1 MAPNRSGPEGPLQ
14 MALQESTAAA
24 TTRATE
30 GQRIFSPIAA
40 FLDQHRSLTSG
51 FPLHLQRA
59 LASLSDD
66 LAAVAQ
72 CHFNAFINGKALENL
87 NLTSLPA
94 SRPPSP
100 PPSRPPSGLAQS
112 TYATAASSPALAKLT
127 LLAKL
132 PRKSPPKQPAPDNRL
147 FVRLPNSHLA
157 RGMQAYAIYSS
168 LRAELGPN
176 GPLLKEVQPTK
187 TGFALC
193 PSSPNGLPALEAQKE
208 TISAFFGD
216 CQVEQ
221 GTRWVS
227 YRVTNV
233 PRSIGQLSQDNKYS
247 LVLVDSEAV
256 ASAVTDTTGLTPISV
271 TQTLSSVN
279 NPHAPYS
286 SWFVNFP
293 EGTTTTLP
301 RQLRLFGAT
310 ASTRLLARKTTVIQ
324 CNRCWMWHNP
334 RSCARPPRCRLC
346 GSTEHPE
353 EGHGNRCS
361 APHPHQCP
369 PRCFHCHGPHPADH
383 PECLL
388 RPSKSNTAY
397 TKAQKSEIR
406 KSCSVALART
416 RTETGCS
423 TQSPTSSEEQMAV
436 DVEPTPP
443 PSQGIPR
450 PTASPFRPTTPPPPS
465 PPRAPPS
472 TTRAVR
478 FTTPQPANRFNALLE
493 TQI

>member
-1 MAPNRSGPEGPLQ
+1 MAPKRSGPEGPLQ
-14 MALQESTAAA
+14 TALQESTAAA

-30 GQRIFSPIAA
+30 GQSIFSPIAA

-51 FPLHLQRA
+51 LPPHLQGA

-72 CHFNAFINGKALENL
+72 HHFNAFLSGRAPESL

-112 TYATAASSPALAKLT
+112 TYATAASSPAPAKST
-127 LLAKL
+127 LPAKL
-132 PRKSPPKQPAPDNRL
+132 PKKSPPKQPAPDNRL

-157 RGMQAYAIYSS
+157 RKMQAYAIYTS
-168 LRAELGPN
+168 LRAELGSN

-193 PSSPNGLPALEAQKE
+193 PSSPNGLSALEAHKE

-233 PRSIGQLSQDNKYS
+233 PRLIGQLSQDNKYS
-247 LVLVDSEAV
+247 LVLVDSNAV
-256 ASAVTDTTGLTPISV
+256 ALAVTDATGLTPTSV
-271 TQTLSSVN
+271 TQTTPSAT
-279 NPHAPYS
+279 NPNLPYS

-293 EGTTTTLP
+293 DGTTTTLP
-301 RQLRLFGAT
+301 SQLRLFGAT
-310 ASTRLLARKTTVIQ
+310 ASARLLPRKTTVIQ
-324 CNRCWMWHNP
+324 CNRCWMWHNS

-353 EGHGNRCS
+353 EGHSNRCGAS
-361 APHPHQCP
+361 HPHQCP
-369 PRCFHCHGPHPADH
+369 PRCLHCHGPHPADH
-383 PECLL
+383 LECLL
-388 RPSKSNTAY
+388 RLIKPNTAY

-406 KSCSVALART
+406 KSCSAALART
-416 RTETGCS
+416 RTEKGCYTQPPAS
-423 TQSPTSSEEQMAV
+423 TQEHMAM
-436 DVEPTPP
+436 DTEPTPP
-443 PSQGIPR
+443 PSQG
-450 PTASPFRPTTPPPPS
+450 ASWSITSPARPTTPRTHPLAAFVPMGIGGS
-465 PPRAPPS
+465 CA
-472 TTRAVR
+472 
-478 FTTPQPANRFNALLE
+478 
-493 TQI
+493 